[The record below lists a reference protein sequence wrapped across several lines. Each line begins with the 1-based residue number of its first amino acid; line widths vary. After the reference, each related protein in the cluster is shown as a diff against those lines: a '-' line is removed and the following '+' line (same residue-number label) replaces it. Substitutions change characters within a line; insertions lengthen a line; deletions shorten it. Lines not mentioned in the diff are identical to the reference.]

1 MLRQTPRI
9 AAIVL
14 STLAA
19 LTLITPLAARQAA
32 APPYKMIA
40 TLDRGID
47 GNAFST
53 FAFDGKANRLYMGSL
68 GGLFWVDLSEKTPRI
83 KGPSVRKRIGKIEL
97 APELQKIFYATADE
111 VGYVDLDRFGESKTL
126 VSDITPRDIVYEP
139 TRKELYVATRDPRLL
154 VFDGVSGRAG
164 DDVPLPGWFGTQMEA
179 IPGRVF
185 VLLEDKQGLYAI
197 DAATHHVAEWPVTG
211 RLVTPAYLEADPA
224 GEYLFAAFY
233 RELVAIDVK
242 RATVVGDVVVPSTP
256 SIAFDPGE
264 RVLIATWGD
273 DDPPP
278 YKIRAYRPGP
288 DGLTEIARLENPRVG
303 ISGVEP
309 TSHGFV
315 QSGHLALLV
324 WSSQP
329 GQMFQL
335 TAPKRQK

>member
-1 MLRQTPRI
+1 MPI
-9 AAIVL
+9 
-14 STLAA
+14 S
-19 LTLITPLAARQAA
+19 
-32 APPYKMIA
+32 
-40 TLDRGID
+40 
-47 GNAFST
+47 
-53 FAFDGKANRLYMGSL
+53 
-68 GGLFWVDLSEKTPRI
+68 
-83 KGPSVRKRIGKIEL
+83 
-97 APELQKIFYATADE
+97 
-111 VGYVDLDRFGESKTL
+111 
-126 VSDITPRDIVYEP
+126 TPRDIVYEP

-154 VFDGVSGRAG
+154 VFDAVSGRAG
-164 DDVPLPGWFGTQMEA
+164 DDVPLPGWFGTQLEA

-185 VLLEDKQGLYAI
+185 VLLEDKQGVYAI
-197 DAATHHVAEWPVTG
+197 DAATHHVAAWPVTG

-224 GEYLFAAFY
+224 GEYLFAAFD

-242 RATVVGDVVVPSTP
+242 RATVIGDVVAPSTP

-264 RVLIATWGD
+264 RVLLATWHD

-288 DGLTEIARLENPRVG
+288 DGLTEIARLENPRIG

-315 QSGHLALLV
+315 QRGHLALLV

-335 TAPKRQK
+335 TATNRQK

>member
-1 MLRQTPRI
+1 MLRQPPRI

-14 STLAA
+14 SALAA

-40 TLDRGID
+40 TLDRATD
-47 GNAFST
+47 GNGFST
-53 FAFDGKANRLYMGSL
+53 FAFDAKANRLYMGSL

-83 KGPSVRKRIGKIEL
+83 KGPSVRKRIVKIEF
-97 APELQKIFYATADE
+97 APGLQKIFYATADE
-111 VGYVDLDRFGESKTL
+111 VGYADLDRFGESKTL

-154 VFDGVSGRAG
+154 VFDAVSGRAG
-164 DDVPLPGWFGTQMEA
+164 DDVQLPGWFGTQMEA
-179 IPGRVF
+179 MPGRVF
-185 VLLEDKQGLYAI
+185 VLLEDKQGLYVI

-211 RLVTPAYLEADPA
+211 RLVTPAFLEADPA
-224 GEYLFAAFY
+224 GEYSVRGVLSRARGHRRQARNRDRQRRYANDAGHRVRSRRARADRDVGRRRSAAVQDP
-233 RELVAIDVK
+233 RLSSGSGRID
-242 RATVVGDVVVPSTP
+242 
-256 SIAFDPGE
+256 
-264 RVLIATWGD
+264 
-273 DDPPP
+273 
-278 YKIRAYRPGP
+278 
-288 DGLTEIARLENPRVG
+288 EIARLENPRVG

-309 TSHGFV
+309 TNHGFV

-335 TAPKRQK
+335 TASNRQK

>member
-1 MLRQTPRI
+1 MAHPLARV
-9 AAIVL
+9 A
-14 STLAA
+14 SLAA
-19 LTLITPLAARQAA
+19 TALLLVTPLAAIQTN

-40 TLDRGID
+40 TLDIGVD
-47 GNAFST
+47 GYGFST
-53 FAFDGKANRLYMGSL
+53 FAFDAKANRLYMGSL
-68 GGLFWVDLSEKTPRI
+68 GGLFWVDLAEKKPRI
-83 KGPSVRKRIGKIEL
+83 KGPSVRKRIGKIEF

-111 VGYVDLDRFGESKTL
+111 VGYADLARFGESKTL
-126 VSDITPRDIVYEP
+126 IADLTPRDIVYEP

-164 DDVPLPGWFGTQMEA
+164 DDVPLPGWFGTQLEA

-197 DAATHHVAEWPVTG
+197 DAATHQVASWPVTG
-211 RLVTPAYLEADPA
+211 RLVTPAYLEADPV
-224 GEYLFAAFY
+224 GEFLFAAFD

-242 RATVVGDVVVPSTP
+242 RATVIGDVVAPSTP

-264 RVLIATWGD
+264 RVLLATWSD

-278 YKIRAYRPGP
+278 YKIRAYRPSA

-335 TAPKRQK
+335 NAPNRQK

>member
-1 MLRQTPRI
+1 MTRPLLGV
-9 AAIVL
+9 AC
-14 STLAA
+14 LAA
-19 LTLITPLAARQAA
+19 TTLVFITPLSATQTT
-32 APPYKMIA
+32 APPYQMVA

-47 GNAFST
+47 GYGFST
-53 FAFDGKANRLYMGSL
+53 FAFDAKANRLYMGSL
-68 GGLFWVDLSEKTPRI
+68 SGLFWVDLSEKKPRI
-83 KGPSVRKRIGKIEL
+83 KGPSVRKRIAKIEF

-111 VGYVDLDRFGESKTL
+111 VGYADLDRFGESKTL
-126 VSDITPRDIVYEP
+126 AADLTPRDIVYEP
-139 TRKELYVATRDPRLL
+139 THKELYVATRDPKLM
-154 VFDGVSGRAG
+154 VFDGASGRAR
-164 DDVPLPGWFGTQMEA
+164 DDLSLPGWFANQLEA

-185 VLLEDKQGLYAI
+185 VELDDKQGLYAI
-197 DAATHHVAEWPVTG
+197 DAATHQIAPWPVTG
-211 RLVTPAYLEADPA
+211 RFVTPAFLEADPA
-224 GEYLFAAFY
+224 GDYLFAAFY

-242 RATVVGDVVVPSTP
+242 RATVTANIVTP
-256 SIAFDPGE
+256 TAPAIAFDPGE
-264 RVLIATWGD
+264 RVLIATWRD

-278 YKIRAYRPGP
+278 YKIRAYRPRP

-335 TAPKRQK
+335 TAPIGQK